1 MDALDVARRIKKLM
15 TSWNGPE
22 LPGNTG
28 HCKLKYM
35 ARVGFMFS
43 SGRLIDL
50 IVAANR
56 GKFQKP

>member
-1 MDALDVARRIKKLM
+1 M